1 MNTPNIHIR
10 RTKLLYHFTAAR
22 FVPSIQAQG
31 LTRGSLP
38 WHRCRK
44 TGEPLVIR
52 NWAERTMT
60 ARQIEGMRSAE
71 NTMRALAERGN
82 PMAMANLVRLFP
94 GFQWLTSNPS
104 WSQPFALLGD
114 LPFAKNSNRI
124 TVLVPETSVT
134 SWRELCERHK
144 PPAAEEL
151 NTPAVDWENWFL
163 HPGPIPP
170 GMFLEVA
177 RNPGEATAAA
187 FVEGNG

>member
-1 MNTPNIHIR
+1 MSITINVR
-10 RTKLLYHFTAAR
+10 QTKILYHFTAAR
-22 FVPSIQAQG
+22 FVPTINREG
-31 LTRGSLP
+31 LTKGCLP

-52 NWAERTMT
+52 SWGEKDMT
-60 ARQIEGMRSAE
+60 AAQIDGMRSAE
-71 NTMRALAERGN
+71 RTMRALADKGN
-82 PMAMANLVRLFP
+82 PLARAQLPKLFP

-124 TVLVPETSVT
+124 TVCVPNNAVV

-151 NTPAVDWENWFL
+151 NTPAVDWENWFIHL
-163 HPGPIPP
+163 GTLSPNR
-170 GMFLEVA
+170 FLEVA

-187 FVEGNG
+187 FVEGAG